1 MPGLKNCIFDLIII
15 SSKWLMICGS
25 KLNEFYLWQIILVSF
40 TLMTGCSGDRT
51 VLPEVSYTDPAP
63 DSCISDPGHR
73 YFISMPERIDAGH
86 KLPLIIAID
95 PHGDGQHAV
104 KKFAGSLTGI
114 PAIIVGS
121 GKIRNNYEGFEA
133 SIIALRD
140 EVQARY
146 PVDPER
152 FIIAGFSG
160 GARMAYYFGMN
171 HKVCGIIMYGAGPGR
186 VPAGAMTKRLY
197 AVSGTRDFNFMEQ
210 YVPPFSAMNGGV
222 DYFTDYFRG
231 THEWPPSGN
240 IYESVV
246 YVLRDSPD
254 MDESVLKDITDRFL
268 NEYDSLLKA
277 NDLFFAGKALEK
289 AWHFVP
295 GTKDKEKITEKI
307 DAFKKMPAFTEY
319 QEKFESFLS
328 REIKLK
334 QAYAGR
340 LSDPDTAWWR
350 REVSSLQ
357 NNLGNCT
364 DSMQAD
370 YFYRLKGFTGI
381 ILYSQ
386 INDLLRQG
394 IVNEQVWKLLVIY
407 EQAEPVSA
415 DLFYFKALVQHLTGH
430 DREAREL
437 LDEATKRGFSDP
449 ERIKRDFIGML

>member
-1 MPGLKNCIFDLIII
+1 
-15 SSKWLMICGS
+15 MICGG
-25 KLNEFYLWQIILVSF
+25 KLNDCYLWQVILLSF
-40 TLMTGCSGDRT
+40 ALMSGCSGNRT
-51 VLPEVSYTDPAP
+51 ILPEVSYTNPAL
-63 DSCISDPGHR
+63 DSCISETGHR
-73 YFISMPERIDAGH
+73 YYISMPENIDSGR
-86 KLPLIIAID
+86 KIPLIIAID
-95 PHGDGQHAV
+95 PHGDGQLAV
-104 KKFAGSLTGI
+104 KKFAGSLPGI

-121 GKIRNNYEGFEA
+121 EKLRNNYEGFEA
-133 SIIALRD
+133 SITALRD
-140 EVQARY
+140 GVQARY

-160 GARMAYYFGMN
+160 GARIAYYFGMS
-171 HKVCGIIMYGAGPGR
+171 HKVCGIIMYGAGPGK

-210 YVPPFSAMNGGV
+210 YVPLFSGMNGEI

-254 MDESVLKDITDRFL
+254 TDKSVLKGMADRFL
-268 NEYDSLLKA
+268 TEYDSLLKA

-295 GTKDKEKITEKI
+295 GTKDKEKIAEKI
-307 DAFKKMPAFTEY
+307 DAFKKMSAFTEY
-319 QEKFESFLS
+319 QEKFESFLR

-340 LSDPDTAWWR
+340 LSDPDTAWWY
-350 REVSSLQ
+350 REISSLQ
-357 NNLGNCT
+357 NNLENCT

-394 IVNEQVWKLLVIY
+394 IINEQVRKLLVIY
-407 EQAEPVSA
+407 EQAEPVSS
-415 DLFYFKALVQHLTGH
+415 DLFYFKALVQHRTGH

-437 LDEATKRGFSDP
+437 LDEAIKKGFSDP
-449 ERIKRDFIGML
+449 ERITRDFRDML